1 MTMRPVLIELE
12 HSPALESAA
21 AGLEAAVEAP
31 AGLILD
37 PGFAPVPVP
46 ALVGHSPL
54 EAGFESAAQVS
65 VDDRPEA
72 STYVVRG
79 MMEVGDSEAEAA
91 AAAAAVSA
99 DPRVRGVFADV
110 EIEPQ
115 LICPGS
121 PPMGT
126 HLDVERLLCV
136 PALRRAGM
144 DGSGVTVA
152 IVDSG
157 INSAHLIAQGKP
169 HTLDVARS
177 WVPVAGQTP
186 GAAPVGHGTMCA
198 FDVLIAAP
206 KATLLDIALLRS
218 PQANS
223 AQFTTFLI
231 SDALRAYN
239 HLRSLMAAPARPGV
253 NRSLVVNNSWGQFHS
268 SWDFPV
274 GNPGNYSH
282 NPNHPFN
289 KIVAALEADGAD
301 ILFAAGNCGSD
312 CPDSRC
318 QGVTANTIVGANS
331 HPAVLSVGGVDT
343 SKTRVGYSAK
353 GPGALSRN
361 KPDLCGYTH
370 FDGSKVYAAD
380 GGTSAATP
388 VVAGVIACIRQ
399 KRPFVPANPAAS
411 PAGIR
416 DLVRS
421 TCQDLG
427 TAGYDFDHG
436 FGVINGCAIVDRL
449 QPRFDG
455 PVIDL
460 CRRFPDLCRPRPW
473 ELDLC
478 RRFPWICRGE
488 WRDPRIPIPGPRPG
502 PIPGPIGPGPRPG
515 LMAEGGEA
523 DAAGADMAVAPG
535 DLAEML
541 ATAYEAGRHDALAE
555 AGSPRPASPG
565 GGCGCHKG

>member
-12 HSPALESAA
+12 HSAALESAA
-21 AGLEAAVEAP
+21 AGLEAVVTAP
-31 AGLILD
+31 AGVLMD
-37 PGFAPVPVP
+37 SSFAPVPVP
-46 ALVGHSPL
+46 AVAARSPL
-54 EAGFESAAQVS
+54 EAGFESASGFA
-65 VDDRPEA
+65 VDDRPIT

-79 MMEVGDSEAEAA
+79 MMEVDEAGAGVEAVTA
-91 AAAAAVSA
+91 Q
-99 DPRVRGVFADV
+99 PGVRGVFADV
-110 EIEPQ
+110 EVEPQ

-121 PPMGT
+121 APMGT

-136 PALRRAGM
+136 PNLRRAGM

-157 INSAHLIAQGKP
+157 INSAHLNAQGKP
-169 HTLDVARS
+169 HTLDAARS
-177 WVPVAGQTP
+177 WVPQAGMTP
-186 GAAPVGHGTMCA
+186 GTAPVGHGTMCA

-218 PQANS
+218 NQATS
-223 AQFTTFLI
+223 TQFKTFLI

-239 HLRSLMAAPARPGV
+239 HLRSLMSGLTRPGV

-274 GNPGNYSH
+274 GNAGNYSH
-282 NPNHPFN
+282 NPSHPFN
-289 KIVAALEADGAD
+289 KMVAALEADGAD

-312 CPDSRC
+312 CPDGRC

-388 VVAGVIACIRQ
+388 VVAGVIACVRQ
-399 KRPFVPANPAAS
+399 KRPFVPGNPAAS
-411 PAGIR
+411 PAGVR

-427 TAGYDFDHG
+427 AAGYDFDHG
-436 FGVINGCAIVDRL
+436 FGVINGCAIVDKL
-449 QPRFDG
+449 VPRIVG

-460 CRRFPDLCRPRPW
+460 CRRFPDLCRRPPFI
-473 ELDLC
+473 DIC
-478 RRFPWICRGE
+478 RRYPWICEGV
-488 WRDPRIPIPGPRPG
+488 WREPPIRIPFPEPDPRVIDPRIVDPGRINPG
-502 PIPGPIGPGPRPG
+502 RIGQSAMG
-515 LMAEGGEA
+515 
-523 DAAGADMAVAPG
+523 AGAGEDAMMS
-535 DLAEML
+535 DEESELAMML
-541 ATAYEAGRHDALAE
+541 AAAYEAGRLDA
-555 AGSPRPASPG
+555 ASGGASHG
-565 GGCGCHKG
+565 GGCGCGKG

>member
-12 HSPALESAA
+12 HSSALEAAA
-21 AGLEAAVEAP
+21 AGLEAAVTAP
-31 AGLILD
+31 AGIMLD

-46 ALVGHSPL
+46 DVSVRSPL
-54 EAGFESAAQVS
+54 EAGFESSSRYA

-72 STYVVRG
+72 VTYVVRG
-79 MMEVGDSEAEAA
+79 MMEVDDTEAGAEAA
-91 AAAAAVSA
+91 TAALTAQ
-99 DPRVRGVFADV
+99 PGVRGVYADV

-126 HLDVERLLCV
+126 HEDVERLLCV
-136 PALRRAGM
+136 PALRRARL

-157 INSAHLIAQGKP
+157 INSAHLNAHGKP
-169 HTLDVARS
+169 HTLDAARS
-177 WVPVAGQTP
+177 WVPLAGMTP

-206 KATLLDIALLRS
+206 RATLLDIALLRS
-218 PQANS
+218 AQANS
-223 AQFTTFLI
+223 SQFKTFLI

-274 GNPGNYSH
+274 GHSGNYSH

-312 CPDSRC
+312 CPDGRC
-318 QGVTANTIVGANS
+318 QGVTTNTIVGANS

-370 FDGSKVYAAD
+370 FAGSGVYAAD

-388 VVAGVIACIRQ
+388 VVAGVVACIRQ
-399 KRPFVPANPAAS
+399 KRPFVPGNPAAS

-421 TCQDLG
+421 TCTDLG
-427 TAGYDFDHG
+427 AAGYDFDHG

-449 QPRFDG
+449 QPGLDV
-455 PVIDL
+455 PVDL
-460 CRRFPDLCRPRPW
+460 CRRFPDLCRPRPF
-473 ELDLC
+473 EFDLC
-478 RRFPWICRGE
+478 RRYPWLCRGE
-488 WRDPRIPIPGPRPG
+488 WRNPRIPIPQ
-502 PIPGPIGPGPRPG
+502 PGPIGPGPRPG
-515 LMAEGGEA
+515 LGLLEEGGDGSVAEA
-523 DAAGADMAVAPG
+523 PD

-541 ATAYEAGRHDALAE
+541 AAAYEAGRHDARAE
-555 AGSPRPASPG
+555 AAAPQRAPSG